1 MGTRRIV
8 TEMCLRV
15 RNRAGV
21 LDETCRRS
29 PRRDLGIIGM
39 GLAAI
44 VVVILSANGRAAA
57 LSNCGSPMTRERPF
71 GGVCN
76 ASADSVEAPAT
87 NRLLN
92 PPNVDGRRVPI
103 AIALRILNISD
114 IDEVTQRFQ
123 MVGYLVAQWRD
134 PRLAFTPRAGWEK
147 FRTYSA
153 DQVWRPHFDFVNGVV
168 PHSASDTTIR
178 AFPDGTMKY
187 SERSSAELSNLFSLR
202 TFPFDRQTLEI
213 LIHPTVA
220 EDATVELSELG
231 GGRSISAEPR
241 VYSSLAQWR
250 MQGMAASV
258 EQIPGLADESVS
270 EIRFTL
276 SISRRFNF
284 YIWKVFLPLL
294 LMVIL
299 SWTVFW
305 IDTSELSSQVTI
317 SVTTILTLIAF
328 AFAIQA
334 NLPKVPYLTFIDVF
348 FLVCYLF
355 VFFTAIEITVVHRAG
370 RAGHAARAQR
380 LSCISR
386 VALPIAFV
394 AVDVLIVGWY
404 FG

>member
-1 MGTRRIV
+1 M
-8 TEMCLRV
+8 
-15 RNRAGV
+15 
-21 LDETCRRS
+21 
-29 PRRDLGIIGM
+29 
-39 GLAAI
+39 
-44 VVVILSANGRAAA
+44 
-57 LSNCGSPMTRERPF
+57 
-71 GGVCN
+71 
-76 ASADSVEAPAT
+76 
-87 NRLLN
+87 
-92 PPNVDGRRVPI
+92 
-103 AIALRILNISD
+103 
-114 IDEVTQRFQ
+114 
-123 MVGYLVAQWRD
+123 
-134 PRLAFTPRAGWEK
+134 
-147 FRTYSA
+147 YSTA
-153 DQVWRPHFDFVNGVV
+153 QVWCPHFDFVNGVV
-168 PHSASDTTIR
+168 PHSAYDTTIR
-178 AFPDGTMKY
+178 AFPDGTVEY

-213 LIHPTVA
+213 LIHPAVA
-220 EDATVELSELG
+220 EGAIVEFSELK
-231 GGRSISAEPR
+231 GGRSITAEPR

-258 EQIPGLADESVS
+258 ERIPGVADESVT
-270 EIRFTL
+270 EMRFTL
-276 SISRRFNF
+276 SIARRFNF

-370 RAGHAARAQR
+370 RAGHAARANR
-380 LSCISR
+380 LSRISR
-386 VALPIAFV
+386 LALPIAFV
-394 AVDVLIVGWY
+394 AVNGLIVIWY